1 MQNAAMHAA
10 GVEGSYERREVT
22 AAELPDFMEAMRR
35 GAYSGCN
42 VTIPH
47 KRLAAE
53 LCDILE
59 GDAAL
64 LGVTNTVSVDG
75 GRLVGANTDAAGLEL
90 ALQRAGL
97 APDPGARAVIL
108 GAGGAAS
115 AVALAMARLGVA
127 RLAVLARRPEA
138 ALAIARDAP
147 AGVTSVAVEWTGDEA
162 RRELA
167 EADLVVNATPVGL
180 HSLPIDVHDLQPS
193 CTVADVRYRPRP
205 VDLVAAAAAAGHR
218 AVDGAGMLLCQ
229 GMLSFRRWTGL
240 EPPWDVAEAALL
252 DALQA

>member
-1 MQNAAMHAA
+1 MQTAALHAT
-10 GVEGSYERREVT
+10 GVEGLYERREVT
-22 AAELPDFMEAMRR
+22 AAELPGFMEAMRR
-35 GAYSGCN
+35 GAYQGCN

-53 LCDILE
+53 LCDSLE

-75 GRLVGANTDAAGLEL
+75 SRLVGANTDAAGFALSLE
-90 ALQRAGL
+90 RAGL

-115 AVALAMARLGVA
+115 AVALALARLEVA
-127 RLAVLARRPEA
+127 RLTVVARHREA
-138 ALAIARDAP
+138 ALAIARNAAP
-147 AGVTSVAVEWTGDEA
+147 EVASVAVEWSGAHA

-167 EADLVVNATPVGL
+167 GADLVVNATPAGL
-180 HSLPIDVHDLQPS
+180 PSLPIDVHNLQPS

-205 VDLVAAAAAAGHR
+205 VDLVAAAAAAGHP
-218 AVDGAGMLLCQ
+218 ALDGVGMLLCQ
-229 GMLSFRRWTGL
+229 GMLSFRHWTGL
-240 EPPWDVAEAALL
+240 EPPWDAAEAALL
-252 DALQA
+252 DAIQA